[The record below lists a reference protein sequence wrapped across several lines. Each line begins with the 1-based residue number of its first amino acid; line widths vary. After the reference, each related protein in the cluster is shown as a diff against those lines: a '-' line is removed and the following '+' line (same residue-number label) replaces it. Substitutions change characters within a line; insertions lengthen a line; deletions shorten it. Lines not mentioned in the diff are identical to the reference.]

1 MKKKR
6 FLWVIKVGSQLIVD
20 GGPLLIRSWMQDVA
34 TLLGSYQID
43 IIWVSSGA
51 IASAKKRVKKSWKT
65 LPEKQALSAI
75 GQPMLLEQYSI
86 ALAEQ
91 GLMASQVLLSY
102 RDFKF
107 ASSKLNLKNTLKT
120 LLNWQVIPILNE
132 NDAVA
137 TDEIQFG
144 DNDFL
149 SALVA
154 CEMKADRLVILTNV
168 EGLYSANPNEDQ
180 NAYLIES
187 IDKITSKHLN
197 LVKFSSKSDA
207 GRGGMSSKLKAA
219 KYAQKYGV
227 PTQIVKGDTA
237 QILVQ
242 MAKGNKR
249 GTCIGK
255 L

>member
-6 FLWVIKVGSQLIVD
+6 SLWVIKVGSQLIVD

-34 TLLGSYQID
+34 TLLSSYQID

-132 NDAVA
+132 SDAVA

-149 SALVA
+149 LLELV
-154 CEMKADRLVILTNV
+154 ENTNNGVVLVIEVLFDDGFYYIKT
-168 EGLYSANPNEDQ
+168 GFYRS
-180 NAYLIES
+180 
-187 IDKITSKHLN
+187 
-197 LVKFSSKSDA
+197 SSKIK
-207 GRGGMSSKLKAA
+207 RMLSK
-219 KYAQKYGV
+219 
-227 PTQIVKGDTA
+227 
-237 QILVQ
+237 
-242 MAKGNKR
+242 
-249 GTCIGK
+249 IG
-255 L
+255 